1 MKGYHHTYAID
12 AAQLII
18 ECRQNLKSILVHS
31 PRPADVNPN
40 ITDLDRTLLSTEQL
54 VHYHLLMLIEV
65 INDEKRLER
74 NFDSAQNQSSS
85 APISLSR
92 STTTTLAESVE
103 NLKQLSRKNGPR
115 KINRSQFIP
124 HPQSSSTKCNG
135 ESSATVK
142 GSTEKT
148 ATDSLLFRL
157 VVILQLALVRID
169 EAKSIICR
177 RSRVSILF
185 GVSAVTTIASTRL
198 MQTHERSAANN
209 VCKGITLVGIL
220 SASRN
225 GWRKLCMNTRLLNT
239 SLILEDWQQQW
250 TLIESVGLVKE
261 GSEEQC
267 KRLLKLMPFQTKSTS
282 IWGSQ
287 ESFRYNLIKY
297 IMDCVYASFGTAH
310 NVNKSNNK
318 KDSILMPITAA
329 VAASFY
335 AVVGP
340 GAKSAQVLSTSSD
353 YSKMMQDSWGLIST
367 PFCKSFSLH
376 ASRLLKGAAIAER
389 IKIAGISCFI
399 LSKDPCP
406 ALSTA
411 IRRYKRRKKRELDQE
426 LDTILEQCPYD
437 DSIDCRAVNFS
448 EYPKKDLIFHLTG
461 GGFFAHTLAGDIPY
475 LLGNLC
481 IFLVHH

>member
-18 ECRQNLKSILVHS
+18 ECRQNLKSILIHS

-40 ITDLDRTLLSTEQL
+40 IADLDRTLLSTEQL

-74 NFDSAQNQSSS
+74 NFDSTQNQTSST
-85 APISLSR
+85 PISLSR

-103 NLKQLSRKNGPR
+103 HLKQLSRKNGPR
-115 KINRSQFIP
+115 EINRSQFIP
-124 HPQSSSTKCNG
+124 HTQSSSKNCVR
-135 ESSATVK
+135 ESPTTMK

-177 RSRVSILF
+177 RSRVSVLVS
-185 GVSAVTTIASTRL
+185 VSAAATIALTRF
-198 MQTHERSAANN
+198 MQKNERTVAKNIG
-209 VCKGITLVGIL
+209 KGVTLAGIL

-267 KRLLKLMPFQTKSTS
+267 KRLLKLMPFQTKSTV
-282 IWGSQ
+282 
-287 ESFRYNLIKY
+287 R
-297 IMDCVYASFGTAH
+297 FGMFTC
-310 NVNKSNNK
+310 
-318 KDSILMPITAA
+318 
-329 VAASFY
+329 
-335 AVVGP
+335 
-340 GAKSAQVLSTSSD
+340 LS
-353 YSKMMQDSWGLIST
+353 LIS
-367 PFCKSFSLH
+367 
-376 ASRLLKGAAIAER
+376 
-389 IKIAGISCFI
+389 
-399 LSKDPCP
+399 
-406 ALSTA
+406 
-411 IRRYKRRKKRELDQE
+411 
-426 LDTILEQCPYD
+426 
-437 DSIDCRAVNFS
+437 
-448 EYPKKDLIFHLTG
+448 
-461 GGFFAHTLAGDIPY
+461 
-475 LLGNLC
+475 
-481 IFLVHH
+481 